1 MHTSCVKAYANGR
14 LPRLT
19 TEAVLAEVF
28 YRDERN
34 IHDARSVWLLL
45 RSGAIPIRRS
55 HMWTYRGFRPGWL
68 SVSTALWISPMPRRF
83 A

>member
-1 MHTSCVKAYANGR
+1 MHSSCFKAYANGR

-34 IHDARSVWLLL
+34 IRAARSMWLLL
-45 RSGAIPIRRS
+45 RSGTIPIRRS
-55 HMWTYRGFRPGWL
+55 HMWTYREFRH
-68 SVSTALWISPMPRRF
+68 
-83 A
+83 